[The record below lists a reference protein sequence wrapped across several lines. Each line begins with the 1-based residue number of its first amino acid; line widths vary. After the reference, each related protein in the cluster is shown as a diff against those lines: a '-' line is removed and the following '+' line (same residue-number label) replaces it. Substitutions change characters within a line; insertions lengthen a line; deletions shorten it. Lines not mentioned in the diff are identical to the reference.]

1 MTQFFADSLLE
12 FSMIPILLSDNIY
25 RENSQST

>member
-12 FSMIPILLSDNIY
+12 FSMISILLSDNIN